1 VSIFNCQFSILQPAS
16 QQVSNCCSGST
27 ASCLRRNDVAPPR
40 AGAAEV
46 RRRWARAVCLAEV
59 IAAMAILSIAA
70 VGALGYQYHAN
81 KQARVAH
88 AQITATRIGLLLL
101 EDWKSTGG
109 STEYDPTTLQ
119 LGFESVFIPGY
130 FSQGQGV
137 GVGTPLHNEAY
148 TITVDNVPLVM
159 MLKWQDVETDTIA
172 EMTLR
177 QLSAVVKFD
186 EPEGVSGS
194 LALYNPAIIL
204 TTYVRLDASG
214 G

>member
-1 VSIFNCQFSILQPAS
+1 MTMYESKLPTS
-16 QQVSNCCSGST
+16 QVRT
-27 ASCLRRNDVAPPR
+27 ATADSANVAT
-40 AGAAEV
+40 
-46 RRRWARAVCLAEV
+46 RRRWAAVCLAEV
-59 IAAMAILSIAA
+59 VAAMTILSIAA

-109 STEYDPTTLQ
+109 SREYDPTTLEF
-119 LGFESVFIPGY
+119 GFESTFIPGY

-137 GVGTPLHNEAY
+137 GVGQPLRSEAY
-148 TITVDNVPLVM
+148 IITVDNVALIMV
-159 MLKWQDVETDTIA
+159 LKWQDVETDTVA

-177 QLSAVVKFD
+177 QLCAVVKFD
-186 EPEGVSGS
+186 EPENVSGS
-194 LALYNPAIIL
+194 LAAYNPAIVL